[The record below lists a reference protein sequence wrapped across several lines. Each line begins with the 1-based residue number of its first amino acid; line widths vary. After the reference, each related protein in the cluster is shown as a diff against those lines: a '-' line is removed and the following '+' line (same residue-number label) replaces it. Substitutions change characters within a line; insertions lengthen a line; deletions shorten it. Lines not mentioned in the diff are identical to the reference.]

1 MFELTQEERKV
12 ILFLIAITISGL
24 GIAFAL
30 KANPRTER
38 LLLPDVRSVRLNINQ
53 AGFEDIVATQRISA
67 KLAQRIIDYRTDCG
81 PFTDISQLKDIKG
94 IGEYRYEKIKDLFYV
109 E

>member
-12 ILFLIAITISGL
+12 VLFLIAITLLGL

-30 KANPRTER
+30 KFYPRIER
-38 LLLPDVRSVRLNINQ
+38 LLLPDVKSVRLNINR
-53 AGFEDIVATQRISA
+53 AGIKDLLDTQRISP
-67 KLAQRIIDYRTDCG
+67 KLARKIIEHRADYG
-81 PFTDISQLKDIKG
+81 SFTDISQLKEIKG
-94 IGEYRYEKIKDLFYV
+94 IGEYRYEKIKDLFYI